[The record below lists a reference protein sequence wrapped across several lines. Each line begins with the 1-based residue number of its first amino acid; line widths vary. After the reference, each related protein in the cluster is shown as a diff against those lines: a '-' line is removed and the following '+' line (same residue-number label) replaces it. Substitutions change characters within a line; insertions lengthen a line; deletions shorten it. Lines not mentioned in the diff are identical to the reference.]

1 MAERTCR
8 EKARNLVKPQ
18 HGATEAALPRLLP
31 LGQQGL
37 GGFCGA
43 GGCWVV
49 GTVHGTGDQNTPSL
63 ASSPTRQPSPRG
75 HPALLSLLLLLFHC
89 SYATSWSNYMQIKNI
104 FFFKTMLKVKI
115 ILRVSYRH
123 MFFYRPNQI
132 QLDLN
137 SPNFELLRRYSL
149 L

>member
-1 MAERTCR
+1 MGIQRSPFHVYYLWASR
-8 EKARNLVKPQ
+8 
-18 HGATEAALPRLLP
+18 
-31 LGQQGL
+31 GL
-37 GGFCGA
+37 GGFCGV

-49 GTVHGTGDQNTPSL
+49 GTVQDTGDQNTPSL
-63 ASSPTRQPSPRG
+63 TSSPTRQPTPRRA
-75 HPALLSLLLLLFHC
+75 HPAFLSLLLLLFHC

-123 MFFYRPNQI
+123 MFFSRPNQI

>member
-1 MAERTCR
+1 MGIQRSPFHVYYLWASR
-8 EKARNLVKPQ
+8 
-18 HGATEAALPRLLP
+18 
-31 LGQQGL
+31 GL
-37 GGFCGA
+37 GGFCGV

-49 GTVHGTGDQNTPSL
+49 GTVQDTGDQNTPSL
-63 ASSPTRQPSPRG
+63 TPLPHGSRPLEGPT
-75 HPALLSLLLLLFHC
+75 LLFCHFSCYCSHC

-123 MFFYRPNQI
+123 MFFSRPNQI

>member
-1 MAERTCR
+1 MGTQ
-8 EKARNLVKPQ
+8 K
-18 HGATEAALPRLLP
+18 LPFHVYYLWASR
-31 LGQQGL
+31 GS

-49 GTVHGTGDQNTPSL
+49 SRVQDTGEQNTPSL
-63 ASSPTRQPSPRG
+63 TSSPTWQPNPRRA
-75 HPALLSLLLLLFHC
+75 HLAFLSLLLLLLHC

-123 MFFYRPNQI
+123 MFFSRPNQI
-132 QLDLN
+132 QLN

>member
-1 MAERTCR
+1 MGIQRPPFHTYYLWDSR
-8 EKARNLVKPQ
+8 
-18 HGATEAALPRLLP
+18 
-31 LGQQGL
+31 GL

-49 GTVHGTGDQNTPSL
+49 WAECRTLETRTHPVISC
-63 ASSPTRQPSPRG
+63 PTRQLIPGRA
-75 HPALLSLLLLLFHC
+75 HPAFLSLLLSLLHC
-89 SYATSWSNYMQIKNI
+89 SCATSWSNYVQMKNI

-123 MFFYRPNQI
+123 MFFSRPNQI

>member
-1 MAERTCR
+1 MGQVAAGWWAECRTLETRTHPVTSCPTR
-8 EKARNLVKPQ
+8 QLTPGRP
-18 HGATEAALPRLLP
+18 TPP
-31 LGQQGL
+31 
-37 GGFCGA
+37 FC
-43 GGCWVV
+43 
-49 GTVHGTGDQNTPSL
+49 HF
-63 ASSPTRQPSPRG
+63 SSPTRQLTPGRA
-75 HPALLSLLLLLFHC
+75 HPAFLSLLLSLLHC
-89 SYATSWSNYMQIKNI
+89 SCATSWSNYVQIKNI

-123 MFFYRPNQI
+123 MFFSRPNQI